1 MLYVALSCAV
11 LIYLCLILLLAPIAK
26 RLERTKDRVAHIE
39 DMYNTGEKYRDE
51 DLKKPLTQRFL
62 KPVALKIL
70 GRLSDIFPK
79 LNNKKLKNMLEKA
92 GYKIQPV
99 TYNAIMFLVIIAVSL
114 GFMLVAFAI
123 NGNAVTIVLFAV
135 LGLIFGMLIM
145 RYTLQVSIRRRK
157 ELMRRQMPEVL
168 DLLSVSVE
176 AGLGFDAALMH
187 VVGRLKG
194 PLTDELLITYRE
206 INLGRARKEALAG
219 LAERTALEEM
229 VSFTSAI
236 IQAEQQG
243 ISLKNVLNVQAAQIR
258 QSRRQSI
265 EEKAMKAP
273 VKIIIPLVMF
283 IFPVILIVLL
293 APAIMN
299 IINVLGGL

>member
-1 MLYVALSCAV
+1 MLYVALSSAV

-206 INLGRARKEALAG
+206 INLGRARKDALTG